1 MNSQKRTIDQ
11 VEDTT
16 AQDIAKRQQLYR
28 EPSIFNTRPMDDI
41 TKLVH
46 DFIAKYCDQPH
57 VEVKQ
62 QQANTKCSP
71 FFFALGLDWSETG
84 SVYR

>member
-1 MNSQKRTIDQ
+1 MSQQKRTIDQ

-16 AQDIAKRQQLYR
+16 AQDNAKRPLIYR

-57 VEVKQ
+57 VEV
-62 QQANTKCSP
+62 
-71 FFFALGLDWSETG
+71 
-84 SVYR
+84 